1 MSFSD
6 PPKIEKS
13 DTFNI
18 YEKTI
23 MGRRKKHED
32 NSFWGVLRGWTLKYT
47 KLSLKKK
54 AGLLFLGCAIL
65 FVCLLLGTS
74 SQQEVIKS
82 KK

>member
-13 DTFNI
+13 DTFAI

-23 MGRRKKHED
+23 MGRRKKHVD
-32 NSFWGVLRGWTLKYT
+32 DSFWGVLRGWTLKYT
-47 KLSLKKK
+47 KLSLEKK

-65 FVCLLLGTS
+65 FVCLVLGTTAQS
-74 SQQEVIKS
+74 EVLKL